1 MSRQRSNPKAKGGA
15 KPTATGAG
23 TPAAKTRTRSRGK
36 ASGNSLSAAA
46 KTDTVAYN
54 ADSKDKDA
62 LSGQV
67 GTKPAD
73 QAGADKTQTPKPEA
87 SKPVDN
93 KPETSK
99 ADSTKSGS
107 DKSEPVKG
115 AAAKTT
121 AGSPGAAKP
130 ASPAPG
136 QGGGGAGRTPPPP
149 SGGDTNGRNSKL
161 PLIVGGVAV
170 VLALGIGMNASS
182 NANKAMEMANEANDR
197 LSSALRELAEIE
209 ERTQA
214 LPETISRM
222 ETQVSE
228 LEGDV
233 RTELEKAL
241 EEARTELASIEER
254 QQRRLQTLEEGLG
267 AIQDESERPHREW
280 QTAEVA
286 YLMGIADHRLSL
298 MNDPKGAIAALKSA
312 DNMLQAMGDPKF
324 SEVRDAIAE
333 EIAALEGYEG
343 TNVQEIVAEL
353 DKITEE
359 LRPLP
364 LQKPETES
372 GGRLSLVNGEAPNG
386 DSPWWERAYYQVVSE
401 LNQQVTVRRHD
412 QAVRSMPDADAELF
426 MRQVLALRIE
436 SARLAALRNNE
447 AEYRENLQSA
457 RSLLAEYFASEP
469 VAPLMKRLED
479 LEKRDLRPEQ
489 PEIGKSAE
497 LLAKL
502 EG

>member
-23 TPAAKTRTRSRGK
+23 TPEEKTKTRSRGQ
-36 ASGNSLSAAA
+36 ASGHSLSAAA
-46 KTDTVAYN
+46 KRDTVAYN

-67 GTKPAD
+67 GNKPAD

-107 DKSEPVKG
+107 DKSEPVKST
-115 AAAKTT
+115 AAKAT
-121 AGSPGAAKP
+121 GSSPGAAKP
-130 ASPAPG
+130 APA

-149 SGGDTNGRNSKL
+149 SGGQSSGRNSKL

-254 QQRRLQTLEEGLG
+254 QQRRLETLEEGLG
-267 AIQDESERPHREW
+267 AIQNESERPHREW
-280 QTAEVA
+280 QAAEVT
-286 YLMGIADHRLSL
+286 YLLGIADHRLNL
-298 MNDPKGAIAALKSA
+298 MDDPTGAIAALKSA
-312 DNMLQAMGDPKF
+312 DTMLQAMGDPKY

-343 TNVQEIVAEL
+343 SNVQEIVAAL
-353 DKITEE
+353 DEIVEE
-359 LRPLP
+359 LKPLP

-372 GGRLSLVNGEAPNG
+372 GGRLSLVNGDAPNG

-412 QAVRSMPDADAELF
+412 QVVRSMPDADAELF
-426 MRQVLALRIE
+426 MRQALALRIE
-436 SARLAALRNNE
+436 SARLAALRDNE
-447 AEYRENLQSA
+447 DEYRENLQSA
-457 RSLLAEYFASEP
+457 RAMLAEYFASEP

-497 LLAKL
+497 LLAEL